1 MTFRSEINPILGEQ
15 RIDKLRFHV
24 SELAQQVEELIF
36 VLKEQGYDNEI
47 MFHKVKKTVNKA
59 RQDLYGKTWESKRV
73 SAEQK

>member
-1 MTFRSEINPILGEQ
+1 VVNPILGEQ

-59 RQDLYGKTWESKRV
+59 RQDLYGKTWESERV

>member
-1 MTFRSEINPILGEQ
+1 MTFHSEINPILGEQ

-24 SELAQQVEELIF
+24 LELAQAVEEL
-36 VLKEQGYDNEI
+36 VYLLKEQGYDNEL

-59 RQDLYGKTWESKRV
+59 RQDLYGKTWESQRV

>member
-59 RQDLYGKTWESKRV
+59 RQDLYGKTWESERV

>member
-36 VLKEQGYDNEI
+36 VLKEQGYDNEL

-59 RQDLYGKTWESKRV
+59 RQDLYGKTWESERV

>member
-1 MTFRSEINPILGEQ
+1 MVNPILGEQ

-24 SELAQQVEELIF
+24 SELAQQVEELVF

-59 RQDLYGKTWESKRV
+59 RQDLYGKTWESERV

>member
-1 MTFRSEINPILGEQ
+1 MVNPILGEQ

-36 VLKEQGYDNEI
+36 VLKEQGYDNEL
-47 MFHKVKKTVNKA
+47 MFHKVKKVVNKA